1 MNIKLKLEYAKTIEK
16 INPFLKPNYSIN
28 LSKLT
33 YVLGDICS
41 VISILLLIG
50 VVMFIAECPNP
61 KRYLE
66 ENSFVEIYGCLMN
79 HDYLYTKGH
88 WLAKCLSIVV
98 IFLGNLAALL
108 DDFFIVDIV
117 TIFLFYNFMKFYKA
131 LQPEY
136 KLVKFENLDNVFFW
150 YVVANL
156 AGIVGWVCDWEF
168 FVITSITLFL
178 FSSVIGSIFF
188 VLLRNKWSAISEM
201 KHLANIWCI
210 FFIGNVVFIILYL
223 IASRGDY
230 ENLIIIVTIA
240 ELILSLVFY
249 QYIMK
254 KSCIVVSGDKT
265 NVNLVEP
272 VGQIQDAESLSNSDN
287 QDEEDFDAIDDEVDE
302 EELTEVEEKYKEEVE
317 FLLEEGAIDAEGRKL
332 LERKRVRWEISEERA
347 NELEQM
353 CSSSS
358 DADYTNEENEYIE
371 IYQELSAD
379 GEITER
385 KRRMLE
391 RERESLGISEERAK
405 ELEENC

>member
-50 VVMFIAECPNP
+50 VVMFIVECPNP

-136 KLVKFENLDNVFFW
+136 KLVKFENLDNVFFL

-156 AGIVGWVCDWEF
+156 ACIVGWVFDSEF
-168 FVITSITLFL
+168 FVITSITLFI

-210 FFIGNVVFIILYL
+210 FFIGNVVFII
-223 IASRGDY
+223 A
-230 ENLIIIVTIA
+230 
-240 ELILSLVFY
+240 
-249 QYIMK
+249 
-254 KSCIVVSGDKT
+254 
-265 NVNLVEP
+265 
-272 VGQIQDAESLSNSDN
+272 
-287 QDEEDFDAIDDEVDE
+287 
-302 EELTEVEEKYKEEVE
+302 
-317 FLLEEGAIDAEGRKL
+317 FLL
-332 LERKRVRWEISEERA
+332 
-347 NELEQM
+347 
-353 CSSSS
+353 
-358 DADYTNEENEYIE
+358 
-371 IYQELSAD
+371 
-379 GEITER
+379 
-385 KRRMLE
+385 
-391 RERESLGISEERAK
+391 
-405 ELEENC
+405 

>member
-16 INPFLKPNYSIN
+16 INSFLKPNYSIN

-61 KRYLE
+61 NRYLE
-66 ENSFVEIYGCLMN
+66 ENSFAEIYGWLMD
-79 HDYLYTKGH
+79 HDHLYTKGH
-88 WLAKCLSIVV
+88 WLVKCLSIVV

-210 FFIGNVVFIILYL
+210 FFIGNIVFIILYL
-223 IASRGDY
+223 IAIYY
-230 ENLIIIVTIA
+230 ENLSIIVTIS

-254 KSCIVVSGDKT
+254 KSCIVVSEDKT
-265 NVNLVEP
+265 NSLLNSDNEESSEDDEEYDDEE
-272 VGQIQDAESLSNSDN
+272 DAES
-287 QDEEDFDAIDDEVDE
+287 EV
-302 EELTEVEEKYKEEVE
+302 ELTEVEERYKEEVE
-317 FLLEEGAIDAEGRKL
+317 FLLEDGVIDDEGRKL
-332 LERKRVRWEISEERA
+332 LERKRVRWEISQERA
-347 NELEQM
+347 NEIEQM
-353 CSSSS
+353 CISPSLS
-358 DADYTNEENEYIE
+358 DTEQESLSEEEHEYIE
-371 IYQELSAD
+371 IYKEISAD

-391 RERESLGISEERAK
+391 RERELLGISEERAK